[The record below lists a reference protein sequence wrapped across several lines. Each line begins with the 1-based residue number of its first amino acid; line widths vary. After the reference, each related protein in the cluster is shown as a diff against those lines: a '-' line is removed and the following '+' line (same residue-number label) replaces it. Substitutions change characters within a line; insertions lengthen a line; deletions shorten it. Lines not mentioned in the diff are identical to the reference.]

1 MKRTGIFVI
10 LSLVFSSF
18 LCAQTLAELAKQ
30 EKERRAKLTKQETVL
45 ITNKNITKYKKTAA
59 VTIEPGTAP
68 QSQPQTEARPET
80 TTPTVTEEIRPEVK
94 TPPQTDPQADF
105 EQKLAKA
112 EEYVDLLTIKMRGL
126 WQEFYSMDDM
136 TSRDSIQ
143 RQIDTTYRQLEK
155 AQKDLE
161 VLKAQAAERK

>member
-1 MKRTGIFVI
+1 MKKTGLFII
-10 LSLVFSSF
+10 LSLVFSSM
-18 LCAQTLAELAKQ
+18 LSAQSLADLAKQ
-30 EKERRAKLTKQETVL
+30 EKERRAKVAKQESVL
-45 ITNKNITKYKKTAA
+45 INNQNIAKFKKTEA
-59 VTIEPGTAP
+59 VTIELGPAS
-68 QSQPQTEARPET
+68 QSQLEEGNRPDI

-94 TPPQTDPQADF
+94 TPPQAETQADF
-105 EQKLAKA
+105 DQKLAKA
-112 EEYVDLLTIKMRGL
+112 QEYVELLTIKMNGL

-161 VLKAQAAERK
+161 ALQKQAETRK